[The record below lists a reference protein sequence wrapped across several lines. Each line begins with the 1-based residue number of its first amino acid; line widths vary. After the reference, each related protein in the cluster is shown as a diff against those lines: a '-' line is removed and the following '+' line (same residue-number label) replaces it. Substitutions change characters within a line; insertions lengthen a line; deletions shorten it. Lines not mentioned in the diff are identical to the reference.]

1 MKGFSR
7 EVGALWLRVGR
18 PGRTVHARLAADQ
31 GAAAATV
38 LDEMPGMRSRM
49 MATDNLSD
57 IRHGGWRRLLA
68 KLLLLGLA
76 ACAPGDGGVPPG
88 VYRVDGVLHVE
99 TPQSSFTVEIP
110 PDMIDVAGGDHHL
123 VQGQR
128 LVFRR
133 EVGDWHTYVAS
144 VAVQTIAPEDWRE
157 IQAALAAESEAAIIA
172 RLADRLESGE
182 RASPGRSGN
191 VLLHYRRPGGARLPH
206 AALGLTC
213 AERAFI
219 AEDRQVPGQGDRLF
233 HLYFR
238 DYTCLD
244 PLSRWPVD
252 LTWSE
257 RFPADRHRLP
267 ATLAADAT
275 AFFES
280 LRFTGTTAAP

>member
-1 MKGFSR
+1 
-7 EVGALWLRVGR
+7 
-18 PGRTVHARLAADQ
+18 
-31 GAAAATV
+31 
-38 LDEMPGMRSRM
+38 MRSRM
-49 MATDNLSD
+49 MAMDNLGD
-57 IRHGGWRRLLA
+57 IRRAGWRRLLA
-68 KLLLLGLA
+68 GLLLLGLA
-76 ACAPGDGGVPPG
+76 ACGPGDGGVPPG
-88 VYRVDGVLHVE
+88 VFMVNGVLHVE
-99 TPQSSFTVEIP
+99 TPQSSFTVHIP
-110 PDMIDVAGGDHHL
+110 PDMIDVTGGNH
-123 VQGQR
+123 R
-128 LVFRR
+128 LVPGQQLIFRR
-133 EVGDWHTYVAS
+133 EAEEWHTYVAS
-144 VAVQTIAPEDWRE
+144 VAAQTIAPEDWRE
-157 IQAALAAESEAAIIA
+157 IQAALAAESEAVVIA

-238 DYTCLD
+238 GYTCLD
-244 PLSRWPVD
+244 PLTRWPID

-257 RFPADRHRLP
+257 RFPADRYRLP
-267 ATLAADAT
+267 PTLAADAT